1 MSKYPIPDFLKIDLE
16 KTVEKLVKCIKEHV
30 SEAKASGVVIG
41 LSGGVDSSTTTA
53 LSVRALGPGKVKVLV
68 MPDKESSRRSIEDA
82 KRVIEILGLRD
93 VVYVD
98 ITPIVE
104 AVLRLGGDSYDT
116 APRIPKANVKA
127 RARMILLYYY
137 ANKEN
142 RLVVGSSDRS
152 EWLLGYFTKWGDA
165 AADFYPLLG
174 LYKTQVRMLAEY
186 LGIPE
191 DIAWK
196 PSSPDLWPGHKARD
210 ELGAEYDVLD
220 PILYYMFDVGLRD
233 EEIAEK
239 TGAPLE
245 LVKAVRQRHLTSGHK
260 RSPLKVCIP

>member
-1 MSKYPIPDFLKIDLE
+1 MPRYPIPDFLKIDLE
-16 KTVEKLVKCIKEHV
+16 KTTKKLVDCIRRIV
-30 SEAKASGVVIG
+30 ADAGANGVVIG
-41 LSGGVDSSTTTA
+41 LSGGVDSSTIAA
-53 LSVRALGPGKVKVLV
+53 LSVRALGVDRVKVLL
-68 MPDKESSRRSIEDA
+68 MPDKESSRKGLEDA
-82 KRVIEILGLRD
+82 ERVISILELKD
-93 VVYVD
+93 VVKVD

-104 AVLRLGGDSYDT
+104 AVLKLGGDDYET

-142 RLVVGSSDRS
+142 RLVVGSGDRS

-196 PSSPDLWPGHKARD
+196 PSSPDLWPGQKAMD
-210 ELGAEYDVLD
+210 ELGAEYDILD

-239 TGAPLE
+239 TRAPLE
-245 LVKAVRQRHLTSGHK
+245 LVKAVRERHIKSGHK
-260 RSPLKVCIP
+260 RSPLKVCVP